1 MVREI
6 VTLAWCDLCMS
17 RSGNRAEVAESHR
30 VVLDGK
36 AYEVDLCTEHLG
48 EFKAFADLVAT
59 ASAAHRPEPTKP
71 KPSTMRT
78 CLLCGHVVTS
88 SSGLG
93 DHCLEVHGLRTID
106 VFGLTCPLCAQTF
119 TNAQGLGVH
128 CRSAHMRDHAQVV
141 ETTAAFLVAESL
153 GDPHGVVKRARERA
167 TKASR
172 TALAK
177 REREAAK
184 AAATLEGV

>member
-6 VTLAWCDLCMS
+6 VTLAWCDLCMNGDGT
-17 RSGNRAEVAESHR
+17 RTEVAGSHR

-36 AYEVDLCTEHLG
+36 AYEVDLCTEHLS
-48 EFKAFADLVAT
+48 EYQAFADLVVA
-59 ASAAHRPEPTKP
+59 ASAAHRPEPAKA

-93 DHCLEVHGLRTID
+93 DHCLDVHGLRT
-106 VFGLTCPLCAQTF
+106 VEVHGLTCPLCEQTF

-128 CRSAHMRDHAQVV
+128 CRSAHMGEHPQVV

-172 TALAK
+172 AALAK
-177 REREAAK
+177 RERAEAV
-184 AAATLEGV
+184 LEGV